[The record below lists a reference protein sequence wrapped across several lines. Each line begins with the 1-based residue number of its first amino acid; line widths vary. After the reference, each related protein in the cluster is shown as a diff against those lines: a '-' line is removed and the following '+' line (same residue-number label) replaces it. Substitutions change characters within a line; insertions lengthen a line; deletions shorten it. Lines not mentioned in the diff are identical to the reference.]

1 MEINSNQVRSAPDIN
16 VKCIFRYNDALAL
29 WEIVDPT
36 RPGFLATSPAS
47 KDSFLL
53 GSHSWTF
60 HNDSEMCSV
69 QSYDRNITLTGCSDS
84 EFTCSEG
91 ICINLE
97 GRCDG
102 KADCKDGSDEVECRM
117 LLLPAGYKKL
127 LTPLQEHQKHKL
139 LFINITFILQDILD
153 VNEVDE
159 TFVTKVLI
167 QREWFDNRLRYR
179 NLKYDYYLN
188 VLSEDDL
195 KLIWY
200 PKVVYHN
207 IQHGEKIK
215 RVSDVSHLVWN
226 VIRNEDN
233 RFQLGD
239 ISQPENSHIYEGSEN
254 KMMMKKQYYI
264 EWICVFN
271 MVWYPFDSQTCSM
284 DFYPFNDFT
293 ALTPGMMSYEGPMD
307 LAQYF
312 IKGVAMCPQTFQ
324 NKTGISVVVTLGRP
338 LINNIFTINLP
349 TILLLGITHISR
361 VFDEDHPDMVVM
373 VCLTVILVQA
383 SL

>member
-195 KLIWY
+195 DLIWY

-239 ISQPENSHIYEGSEN
+239 ISQPENSHLYEGSEN

-264 EWICVFN
+264 EWICVFS

-293 ALTPGMMSYEGPMD
+293 VHSSYTWD
-307 LAQYF
+307 DVL
-312 IKGVAMCPQTFQ
+312 
-324 NKTGISVVVTLGRP
+324 
-338 LINNIFTINLP
+338 
-349 TILLLGITHISR
+349 
-361 VFDEDHPDMVVM
+361 
-373 VCLTVILVQA
+373 
-383 SL
+383 

>member
-1 MEINSNQVRSAPDIN
+1 
-16 VKCIFRYNDALAL
+16 
-29 WEIVDPT
+29 
-36 RPGFLATSPAS
+36 
-47 KDSFLL
+47 
-53 GSHSWTF
+53 
-60 HNDSEMCSV
+60 
-69 QSYDRNITLTGCSDS
+69 
-84 EFTCSEG
+84 
-91 ICINLE
+91 
-97 GRCDG
+97 
-102 KADCKDGSDEVECRM
+102 
-117 LLLPAGYKKL
+117 
-127 LTPLQEHQKHKL
+127 
-139 LFINITFILQDILD
+139 
-153 VNEVDE
+153 
-159 TFVTKVLI
+159 
-167 QREWFDNRLRYR
+167 
-179 NLKYDYYLN
+179 
-188 VLSEDDL
+188 
-195 KLIWY
+195 
-200 PKVVYHN
+200 
-207 IQHGEKIK
+207 
-215 RVSDVSHLVWN
+215 
-226 VIRNEDN
+226 
-233 RFQLGD
+233 
-239 ISQPENSHIYEGSEN
+239 
-254 KMMMKKQYYI
+254 MMKKQYYI